1 MRDIAVVFRK
11 ELKELTGDRS
21 SFRGTLIQGSGVIL
35 LCGVFLP
42 LHDPQVLASIE
53 ACIML
58 FVVFPVTLAA
68 AVAAD
73 SFAGEQERGTLETLL
88 ASPLTES
95 DIFIGKASI
104 AAAVAVAVSI
114 LTTMSALI
122 VMVASSRSQSFAGG
136 AALTAVFFG
145 AVGGGLLLAALVAM
159 VSLRVKAA
167 RSAQQIGS
175 LLSLGLAFA
184 ASFEI
189 HRFWPK
195 LTWHLVRAGDL
206 VLLVLAGLALLVGL
220 YVFKKGRLLTHQ

>member
-21 SFRGTLIQGSGVIL
+21 SFRGTLIQGSVVIL
-35 LCGVFLP
+35 LCGVLLP
-42 LHDPQVLASIE
+42 LRDPQVLASVE

-104 AAAVAVAVSI
+104 AAAVAVAVST
-114 LTTMSALI
+114 LTTLSAFVVMLGSAHSQPFAAASAL
-122 VMVASSRSQSFAGG
+122 
-136 AALTAVFFG
+136 AAILFG

-159 VSLRVKAA
+159 VSLKVKAA

-175 LLSLGLAFA
+175 ILSLGLAFA
-184 ASFEI
+184 ASYEI
-189 HRFWPK
+189 HHFWPE
-195 LTWHLVRAGDL
+195 LTWHLVEIGDL
-206 VLLVLAGLALLVGL
+206 VLLVFAGIALLTGL
-220 YVFKKGRLLTHQ
+220 YVFKRGRLLTPQ

>member
-42 LHDPQVLASIE
+42 LRDPQVLASVE

-58 FVVFPVTLAA
+58 FVIFPVTLAA

-104 AAAVAVAVSI
+104 AAAVAVVVSV
-114 LTTMSALI
+114 LTTLSALM
-122 VMVASSRSQSFAGG
+122 VMVTSRHSQLFATGTTL
-136 AALTAVFFG
+136 AALFFG

-159 VSLRVKAA
+159 VSLRVKVA

-175 LLSLGLAFA
+175 LLSLGLAFG

-189 HRFWPK
+189 HRFWPEV
-195 LTWHLVRAGDL
+195 TWHLVQVGDL
-206 VLLVLAGLALLVGL
+206 VVLVFAGLALLVGL
-220 YVFKKGRLLTHQ
+220 YAFKRGRLLTHQ